1 MKKNNKIISGILAV
15 VVIVTAVL
23 GTLVVNGLNKDKK
36 DKTQDVDSIIS
47 EAKKLVEVKKDL
59 KIGTGTTELNSI
71 GSKEKI
77 QNIVKANALLF
88 LEEYTAREDVEYSNM
103 QIFGGLNNS
112 GSKDSAE
119 TETSAAIS
127 DVATGTESTSEYYKN
142 NDQVEGV
149 IEGDIVRTDGKYIYI
164 LSEEKFDVRIVKADN
179 DKLTQIG
186 EIEYKEYMG
195 FEETNY
201 RVCSNAQMYVNN
213 NKIIIID
220 NVYKYQ
226 DYISTDTNDG
236 TNSTAS
242 YEDCVYGDNKE
253 YTIVLEYDISD
264 INNPVFEN
272 KVMIDG
278 LPISSRMSGDNIYLV
293 AEKSVNTC
301 MYSKEDVDEQ
311 LEKIITDCMPHIND
325 EEISADDIYG
335 IGDTSNYNSY
345 EIIVALDISDKI
357 RVTDKCAIMGSTS
370 NMYVSKNYIYT
381 FSTYYD
387 ENDMENNTKVNS
399 SRTQIIKTSYGDGEV
414 EPYATGMVNGSILN
428 QFSADEYDG
437 YLRVVSTFEEYN
449 YQTVVY
455 NGMETNDI
463 AMLNDNSTTN
473 AVYVLDDK
481 LNTCGSIEGLAEDER
496 IYSARFMGD
505 KGYFVTFRQT
515 DPLFVVDFSK
525 PETPVILDELKVTG
539 FSSYLHPWSNS
550 MLVGIGEE
558 ANDQG
563 RTTGTKISMFNISDL
578 TDIYE
583 QSKIVEENSYSYN
596 YDYKN
601 ILIDSDKNLIGFG
614 LQKWHNDYSDCDNV
628 FELYRYEN
636 SEFNKVLEYNYYLE
650 EVSYMYCT
658 YRGLYIGD
666 YLYIVTIDKG
676 IQAINLNDL
685 SYGDKLVF

>member
-278 LPISSRMSGDNIYLV
+278 LPISSRMSGENIYLV

-301 MYSKEDVDEQ
+301 IYSKEDVDEQ

-335 IGDTSNYNSY
+335 IGDTSNYHSY

-399 SRTQIIKTSYGDGEV
+399 SRTQIIKTAYGDGEV

>member
-335 IGDTSNYNSY
+335 IGDTSNYHSY

-399 SRTQIIKTSYGDGEV
+399 SRTQIIKTAYGDGEV

>member
-142 NDQVEGV
+142 NDQVEGG

-301 MYSKEDVDEQ
+301 IYSKEDVDEQ

-335 IGDTSNYNSY
+335 IGDTSNYHSY

-399 SRTQIIKTSYGDGEV
+399 SRTQIIKTAYGDGEV

>member
-301 MYSKEDVDEQ
+301 IYSKEDVDEQ

-335 IGDTSNYNSY
+335 IGDTSNYHSY

-387 ENDMENNTKVNS
+387 ENDMENNTKDNS
-399 SRTQIIKTSYGDGEV
+399 SRTQIIKTAYGDGEV

>member
-399 SRTQIIKTSYGDGEV
+399 SRTQIIKTAYGDGEV

>member
-301 MYSKEDVDEQ
+301 IYSKEDVDEQ

-335 IGDTSNYNSY
+335 IGDTSNYHSY

-399 SRTQIIKTSYGDGEV
+399 SRTQIIKTAYGDGEV